1 MTNNSSELS
10 LWEHLV
16 AGGGATLTAVS
27 VMHPLDTIKIY
38 MQRARM
44 VPAGGGP
51 ILRLSM
57 AGAAQEIWAKRG
69 PMGLYTGLGANL
81 SGQVPAGAIKFA
93 TYEKLKR
100 HVVQQRLPDAA
111 QGWGEVGSAALA
123 FLACSL
129 VLVPGEVVKSR
140 LQAGL
145 YPSFRE
151 ALLRILEQDGITGLY
166 AGYWATV
173 TRDVP
178 YTMLEFGLYEQF
190 KRACQWSVQRDRLHS
205 SEEWAMGGLAGG
217 VTGWCTTPL
226 DVIKTKLMTCSRSQY
241 HGYLDVVRDV
251 WQRERLGGFFT
262 GGLARVLWLVPF
274 TAVFFGSHE
283 IIKRFLQSRRA
294 RSKSLVTDCW
304 FWGRYGQAATLAK
317 CTSGKPHLHRLTP
330 RKQWGMQCRRHSAS
344 LYGRRIR
351 LS

>member
-1 MTNNSSELS
+1 MVDEKGDLC

-16 AGGGATLTAVS
+16 AGGGATLSAVS

-38 MQRARM
+38 MQRAQ
-44 VPAGGGP
+44 VATAGGSANVRP
-51 ILRLSM
+51 TML
-57 AGAAQEIWAKRG
+57 GAAQEILAQRG
-69 PMGLYTGLGANL
+69 PGGFYAGLGANL

-93 TYEKLKR
+93 TYELLKQ
-100 HVVQQRLPDAA
+100 HAVQKRLPAAA
-111 QGWGEVGSAALA
+111 QGWGEVASAALA
-123 FLACSL
+123 FLACSV

-151 ALLRILEQDGITGLY
+151 ALLRIIEQDGVSGLY
-166 AGYWATV
+166 RGYWATV

-190 KRACQWSVQRDRLHS
+190 KRACMWSVKRDRLHS
-205 SEEWAMGGLAGG
+205 SEEWTMGGLAGG

-226 DVIKTKLMTCSRSQY
+226 DVIKTKLMTCARSQY
-241 HGYLDVVRDV
+241 RGYWDAARDV
-251 WQRERLGGFFT
+251 WQREGLSGFFT

-283 IIKRFLQSRRA
+283 IIKRFLRSRKRQYSTL
-294 RSKSLVTDCW
+294 RST
-304 FWGRYGQAATLAK
+304 RI
-317 CTSGKPHLHRLTP
+317 P
-330 RKQWGMQCRRHSAS
+330 RMDPEASAS
-344 LYGRRIR
+344 SNCTCRYKSIKWFGSSTLICDVRIKPAYR
-351 LS
+351 SPRHPF